1 MGPFVLRRLTASI
14 VTLFLASI
22 VVFAMVRAV
31 PGDIVEQMMGQLG
44 GSEGEAVLRR
54 FFGLDEPVH
63 VQYLDWLGRV
73 LRGDLG
79 VSWRLGAP
87 VTGLVASAFLVS
99 LQLAFLVLVVS
110 AFVGVPLGLI
120 VGRWPGSALD
130 TAVQSFNVVALATPV
145 FWVGLMLLFG
155 VSELLGWSPP
165 TIYVSPLR
173 SITENLI
180 ILMLPILSLAF
191 LQIAAYAQFVRQHVI
206 AALGQEYVRAA
217 RARGMPM
224 QRVLLRHVLRNILVP
239 LSPFM
244 GLIFIQILG
253 GVVVIESIFGLP
265 GLGRLLV
272 NALNA
277 RDFPVVQGALL
288 TVLISAI
295 LVNLIVDLLYRAID
309 PRLRT

>member
-1 MGPFVLRRLTASI
+1 MGAFVLRRLAASLI
-14 VTLFLASI
+14 TLFLASI

-54 FFGLDEPVH
+54 FFGLDEPIH
-63 VQYLDWLGRV
+63 IQYLDWLGRV

-87 VTGLVASAFLVS
+87 VTALVASAFLVS
-99 LQLAFLVLVVS
+99 LQLALLVLVFS
-110 AFVGVPLGLI
+110 AFIGVPLGLM
-120 VGRWPGSALD
+120 VGRWSGGAFD
-130 TAVQSFNVVALATPV
+130 TAIQSFNVVALATPV
-145 FWVGLMLLFG
+145 FWIGLMLLFG

-165 TIYVSPLR
+165 TIYVSPVR
-173 SITENLI
+173 SITENLT
-180 ILMLPILSLAF
+180 ILMLPMLSLAF

-206 AALGQEYVRAA
+206 AAMGQDYVRAA

-224 QRVLLRHVLRNILVP
+224 RRVLLRHVLRNILVP
-239 LSPFM
+239 LSTFM

-295 LVNLIVDLLYRAID
+295 VVNLIVDLLYRAID

>member
-1 MGPFVLRRLTASI
+1 MGPFVLRRLAASLI
-14 VTLFLASI
+14 TLFLASI

-63 VQYLDWLGRV
+63 IQYLDWLGRV

-87 VTGLVASAFLVS
+87 VAGLVASAFLVS
-99 LQLAFLVLVVS
+99 LQLAFLVLVLS
-110 AFVGVPLGLI
+110 AFLGVPLGLI
-120 VGRWPGSALD
+120 VGRRPGSALD
-130 TAVQSFNVVALATPV
+130 TVVQSFNVVALATPV
-145 FWVGLMLLFG
+145 FWIGLMLLFG

-191 LQIAAYAQFVRQHVI
+191 LQIAAYAQFVRQHVV
-206 AALGQEYVRAA
+206 AALGQDYVRAA

-224 QRVLLRHVLRNILVP
+224 HRVLLRHVLRNILVP
-239 LSPFM
+239 LSTFM

-288 TVLISAI
+288 TVLVSAI
-295 LVNLIVDLLYRAID
+295 FVNLFVDLLYRAID

>member
-1 MGPFVLRRLTASI
+1 MGLFVARRLAASLI
-14 VTLFLASI
+14 TLILASI

-31 PGDIVEQMMGQLG
+31 PGDIVEQMLGQLG
-44 GSEGEAVLRR
+44 GTEGEAALRR
-54 FFGLDEPVH
+54 FFGLDQPIH
-63 VQYLDWLGRV
+63 LQYFEWLANV

-79 VSWRLGAP
+79 VSWRLGQP
-87 VTGLVASAFLVS
+87 VSGLVASAFLVS
-99 LQLAFLVLVVS
+99 LQLSVMVLVLS
-110 AFVGVPLGLI
+110 ALIGVPLGLA
-120 VGRWPGSALD
+120 VGRWPGTLLD
-130 TAVQSFNVVALATPV
+130 TVVQSFNVIALATPV
-145 FWVGLMLLFG
+145 FWIGLMLLFG
-155 VSELLGWSPP
+155 VSELLRWSPP
-165 TIYVSPLR
+165 TIYASPMR
-173 SITENLI
+173 SITDNLT
-180 ILMLPILSLAF
+180 ILALPILSLAF

-206 AALGQEYVRAA
+206 EAFDQDYVRAA

-224 QRVLLRHVLRNILVP
+224 RRILMRHVLRNILVP
-239 LSPFM
+239 LSTFM

-288 TVLISAI
+288 MVLVSAI

>member
-1 MGPFVLRRLTASI
+1 MGPFVLRRLAASLI
-14 VTLFLASI
+14 TLFLASI

-63 VQYLDWLGRV
+63 IQYLDWLGRV

-87 VTGLVASAFLVS
+87 VAGLVASAFLVS
-99 LQLAFLVLVVS
+99 LQLAFLVLVLS
-110 AFVGVPLGLI
+110 AFLGVPLGLI
-120 VGRWPGSALD
+120 VGRRPGSALD
-130 TAVQSFNVVALATPV
+130 TVVQSFNVVALATPV
-145 FWVGLMLLFG
+145 FWIGLMLLFG

-191 LQIAAYAQFVRQHVI
+191 LQIAAYAQFVRQHVV
-206 AALGQEYVRAA
+206 AALGQDYVRAA

-224 QRVLLRHVLRNILVP
+224 HRVLLRHVLRNILVP
-239 LSPFM
+239 LSTFM

-288 TVLISAI
+288 TVLVSAI
-295 LVNLIVDLLYRAID
+295 LVNLFVDLLYRAID